1 MRYVKKHISL
11 FQLYIHLVCIQLKGV
26 YSYKERMKIVIDLHC
41 HILPGVDDG
50 AQTGTDSLAMAR
62 KAIEEGIHTIVATPH
77 HQNGKYVNERTS
89 ILHQVKQLNDELQ
102 KNEIPL
108 KVLPGQ
114 EVRLYGDLL
123 EDYKSGKIV
132 TLNETN
138 KYIFIEF
145 PSNHVPRYAE
155 QLFYELRVKGMIPII
170 VHPER
175 NAELIEWP
183 DKLYNFVNKGALTQ
197 VTAGSL
203 LGKFGKKIKKFSLQ
217 LVEHNLTH
225 MIASDAHNTTS
236 RGFHLAE
243 SYELLEKEF
252 GMNVMS
258 DLKENTYLII
268 SGKAIYKEEPE
279 EIRRKK
285 LFGIF

>member
-1 MRYVKKHISL
+1 M
-11 FQLYIHLVCIQLKGV
+11 
-26 YSYKERMKIVIDLHC
+26 IDLHC
-41 HILPGVDDG
+41 HILSGIDDG
-50 AQTGTDSLAMAR
+50 AQTVTDSLAMAQ
-62 KAIEEGIHTIVATPH
+62 KAVQEGIHTIVATPH

-89 ILHQVKQLNDELQ
+89 IIHQVKHLNDELEQ
-102 KNEIPL
+102 HEIPL

-123 EDYKSGKIV
+123 EDYEAGKIV

-155 QLFYELRVKGMIPII
+155 QLLYELRVKGMIPII

-175 NAELIEWP
+175 NAELIEQP
-183 DKLYNFVNKGALTQ
+183 DKLYNLVNKGALTQ

-203 LGKFGKKIKKFSLQ
+203 LGKFGKNQKFSLQ

-243 SYELLEKEF
+243 SYELIEKEC

-258 DLKENTYLII
+258 DLKENPYLII
-268 SGKAIYKEEPE
+268 SGKQFIKKIQNKFVVKIIRYLLNKELVMSPNRYQRRHSVVLWV
-279 EIRRKK
+279 EIFISN
-285 LFGIF
+285 LP